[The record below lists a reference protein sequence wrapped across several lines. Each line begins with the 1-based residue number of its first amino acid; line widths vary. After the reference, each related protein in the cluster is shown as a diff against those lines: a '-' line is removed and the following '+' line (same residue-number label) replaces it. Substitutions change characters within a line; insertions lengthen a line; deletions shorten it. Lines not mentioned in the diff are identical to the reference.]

1 MKREDLKNIIPE
13 ITDDQI
19 KAILDLRSGEIGKTG
34 KEIDGLK
41 EQLKAKD
48 EEIDGFKTKIADLE
62 KASGDNEE
70 LQKQLKDLQDQ
81 IAARE
86 QADKEAETEKALNG
100 RFDAAIGENKFIN
113 DFTRNG
119 IFAEFKAALEAEENK
134 GKSDA
139 DVYAALV
146 KDRNGIF
153 ENPNPVVTM
162 GAPGGGNPA
171 ISDDN
176 TIRSI
181 MGLPLKKD

>member
-1 MKREDLKNIIPE
+1 MKREELKNIIPD
-13 ITDDQI
+13 ITDEQI

-41 EQLKAKD
+41 EQIKAKD

-62 KASGDNEE
+62 KASGNNEE
-70 LQKQLKDLQDQ
+70 LQKQLKELQDQ

-119 IFAEFKAALEAEENK
+119 IFAEFKAALDAEENK
-134 GKSDA
+134 GKADA
-139 DVYAALV
+139 DIFGAII
-146 KDRNGIF
+146 KDRDAIF
-153 ENPNPVVTM
+153 SNPNPITTT
-162 GAPGGGNPA
+162 GAPGNSA
-171 ISDDN
+171 AETADDAAV
-176 TIRSI
+176 RAI
-181 MGLPLKKD
+181 MGLPPKK